1 MATQP
6 IEGSVSAFPATPPM
20 PAVAR
25 ILARFERVQ
34 LAGFIAVALDLIDT
48 LDGDPD
54 LENATD
60 LEDDHALS
68 PQASGYATGPGCEV
82 SDTGEDDDA
91 DTSVEDSPRGFDPEE
106 DFGGEEAGE
115 PDDYAIED
123 FSDPGALRDHR
134 ARIRRTRCDRI
145 EYVSP
150 WSHSPRVEFR
160 LKDPPSL
167 NC

>member
-6 IEGSVSAFPATPPM
+6 TQGSAIAAFPATPPM

-25 ILARFERVQ
+25 ILARFEREQ

-54 LENATD
+54 FENATD
-60 LEDDHALS
+60 LEDDHTLS

-91 DTSVEDSPRGFDPEE
+91 DTSVEDGPRGFDPEE

-115 PDDYAIED
+115 CEQMANDVPTVPCFALEPGNDGKRAFVGYWNPGSFSGERAITS
-123 FSDPGALRDHR
+123 SD
-134 ARIRRTRCDRI
+134 
-145 EYVSP
+145 
-150 WSHSPRVEFR
+150 
-160 LKDPPSL
+160 
-167 NC
+167 